1 MPVASPNVEY
11 VTAAAASASEVAI
24 GFEASTASQAA
35 EDKSLKIH
43 PLETV
48 TVSCTVVTVVP
59 EFVSGSDPDSG
70 SEPFLEVLTL

>member
-11 VTAAAASASEVAI
+11 LTAAAASASDVAI
-24 GFEASTASQAA
+24 AVEASTASQAT

-48 TVSCTVVTVVP
+48 TVSCTVVTV
-59 EFVSGSDPDSG
+59 EFETGSEPGSG
-70 SEPFLEVLTL
+70 SEPLLEVLTL